1 MMLSY
6 YRVYERVCLCVFVLN
21 RSTWKL
27 SLVYFPNVMWVVV
40 NNEINNSQNGQRDS
54 QVDLPA
60 WVFIYLTFITD
71 EPRVTSFTGSR
82 HIRIS
87 NQNASR
93 KRNSMSMN
101 TRSLWENHM
110 DFTCD
115 LERQHASTCEKD
127 DLMWNK
133 YDNAT
138 FERRWKLRCK
148 IFSVTFDIKGHNLH
162 SFNQSWSPIIFCL
175 AHILFQG

>member
-40 NNEINNSQNGQRDS
+40 NNEINHSQNDQRDS

-87 NQNASR
+87 NQKMQAGRETVWVWTHAPYGKTTWISHVILSDNMQAHAKKMISCEI
-93 KRNSMSMN
+93 NMTTQHLSVG
-101 TRSLWENHM
+101 ENP
-110 DFTCD
+110 DV
-115 LERQHASTCEKD
+115 
-127 DLMWNK
+127 K
-133 YDNAT
+133 YSQWHLT
-138 FERRWKLRCK
+138 L
-148 IFSVTFDIKGHNLH
+148 KGIIYIH
-162 SFNQSWSPIIFCL
+162 SISHGPPSYFV
-175 AHILFQG
+175 